1 MEAEL
6 QPQEEQ
12 SPAHVVGLSLC
23 DSAPL
28 LWRLQDL
35 KAVRSDGLVGA
46 LLGSLPRTPRQ
57 NVRLGRPLLLLPEEE
72 RLLGERRG
80 VGALPAQNQVSKRA
94 GSDVLGNTWVRTKMR
109 EQNSGVELELRDAAG
124 GELQQRYVEQQ
135 RRSFEEQS
143 VLALE
148 ERKSA
153 FVRAMTSSSGSDEAL
168 QRRLLDLE
176 QNFNFPRSALAV
188 QLSTARA
195 GLSHCPEAR
204 AFLEADWPIRAQRC
218 PRREARFQVFR
229 DLRGRGFFLTSAG
242 KFGGDF
248 LVYPGDPL
256 RFHAHFIAVC
266 LALDESV
273 CLLDVLCVARLGS
286 NVKKTVLLCSPAP
299 DGPVRYTSLQ
309 WSGMNGSVPFQS
321 MAAPSHFVLMV
332 ISSDGNRFSGSA
344 SAGGASQWWE

>member
-6 QPQEEQ
+6 RPQEEL
-12 SPAHVVGLSLC
+12 SPAPVVGLSLC

-80 VGALPAQNQVSKRA
+80 AATLPARNQVSKRA
-94 GSDVLGNTWVRTKMR
+94 GSEVLGNHW
-109 EQNSGVELELRDAAG
+109 
-124 GELQQRYVEQQ
+124 QRHAEEQQ
-135 RRSFEEQS
+135 RSFEEQS

-148 ERKSA
+148 DRKSA
-153 FVRAMTSSSGSDEAL
+153 LVRAMTSSSGSDPGSDEAL
-168 QRRLLDLE
+168 QRRLLELE
-176 QNFNFPRSALAV
+176 QNFSFPRSALAV

-266 LALDESV
+266 LALDESI

-309 WSGMNGSVPFQS
+309 WSGMV
-321 MAAPSHFVLMV
+321 
-332 ISSDGNRFSGSA
+332 
-344 SAGGASQWWE
+344 

>member
-6 QPQEEQ
+6 QPQEER
-12 SPAHVVGLSLC
+12 SPAPVVGLSLC

-35 KAVRSDGLVGA
+35 KAVRSEGLVGA

-72 RLLGERRG
+72 RLLGERG
-80 VGALPAQNQVSKRA
+80 GAAALPAQNQ
-94 GSDVLGNTWVRTKMR
+94 
-109 EQNSGVELELRDAAG
+109 EAAA
-124 GELQQRYVEQQ
+124 GELQQRYTEEQQ
-135 RRSFEEQS
+135 RSFEEQS

-148 ERKSA
+148 DRESA
-153 FVRAMTSSSGSDEAL
+153 LVRAMTSSSGSDPASDEAL
-168 QRRLLDLE
+168 QHRLLDLE
-176 QNFNFPRSALAV
+176 QNFSFPRSALAV

-256 RFHAHFIAVC
+256 RFHAHFIAIC

-273 CLLDVLCVARLGS
+273 CLLDVLCAARLGS

-309 WSGMNGSVPFQS
+309 WSGMV
-321 MAAPSHFVLMV
+321 
-332 ISSDGNRFSGSA
+332 
-344 SAGGASQWWE
+344 